1 MVDIRRV
8 NSERLPKSVGS
19 PRAEVGEID
28 TRAPFQSVKAAVSLF
43 GEVAVSTRERRT
55 PRKSRL
61 SSSENVI
68 DKETQ
73 LLLAQKEINSVK
85 QKLESA
91 ESTKAKADGDLETA
105 KITLQDLATKLEAL
119 TQSKESAI
127 EAREAVKEQAR
138 QLELQTSQNHQD
150 FKERTM
156 ELDCA
161 TEQYMDV
168 ATQLDAAKQE
178 LNKIRQDF
186 DAALEVKLAAFQQA
200 AEAHRSAKLHS
211 ERATELSKEIVAMKE
226 AIQQLKFATQH
237 VYQEQA
243 NILAEKDALQTSYK
257 TAKEE
262 AHHKLL
268 SLRKAYDP
276 DLTKYLEEKL
286 IETTAEVEALQEA
299 MKKAHAL
306 EMDSVRVVTT
316 ELNEAT
322 TTLQR
327 VSDEECALRKL
338 VSSLRLQLEEVKR
351 EQDAQ
356 LQLQLQ
362 IAGANQNENEH
373 HHLITLEHLTSE
385 IESATRETQEM
396 KKPIQRLQM
405 EAENARIAQEEVK
418 QKLERALEQAQE
430 AKAAEK
436 RVLNQMQDFSA
447 NLEATGRIK
456 ISKEECDSLK
466 SKVGEFEN
474 MADMKIAAAMTE
486 LEAINATKN
495 ETDKKLEA
503 TLKALEEIKVATEL
517 ADKST
522 TAAEAAQSVLESE
535 LRRRRQQEEITEL
548 EF

>member
-61 SSSENVI
+61 SAENVI

-73 LLLAQKEINSVK
+73 LLLAQKEINNVK

-138 QLELQTSQNHQD
+138 QLELQTSENHQD

-200 AEAHRSAKLHS
+200 AEAHRSAKHHS
-211 ERATELSKEIVAMKE
+211 ERATDLSKEIVAMKE

-243 NILAEKDALQTSYK
+243 NILAEKDALQNSYK

-306 EMDSVRVVTT
+306 EMDS
-316 ELNEAT
+316 
-322 TTLQR
+322 
-327 VSDEECALRKL
+327 
-338 VSSLRLQLEEVKR
+338 
-351 EQDAQ
+351 
-356 LQLQLQ
+356 
-362 IAGANQNENEH
+362 
-373 HHLITLEHLTSE
+373 
-385 IESATRETQEM
+385 
-396 KKPIQRLQM
+396 RLQM
-405 EAENARIAQEEVK
+405 EAANAKIAQEVK
-418 QKLERALEQAQE
+418 QKLELALEQAQD

-447 NLEATGRIK
+447 NLEPTGRIK
-456 ISKEECDSLK
+456 ISKEECESLK
-466 SKVGEFEN
+466 SKVGEFQN

-486 LEAINATKN
+486 LEAINASNN

-522 TAAEAAQSVLESE
+522 ATAEAAQSVLESE
-535 LRRRRQQEEITEL
+535 LRRRRQQEEITEF